1 MRKLKEDVK
10 QEEERIL
17 FLDKFEKNEI
27 TEEETEAELQRLQA
41 EVERRGSNASQ
52 GQLPHGS
59 GGRHSWAV
67 WDWKKRC
74 LLSSFCAGCSSR
86 ANATKRRR
94 AQESSDRAGA
104 VEPLQRLLVLI
115 LLGFQMQEVKAEP
128 QETLKKIPGF
138 RKSSL
143 SETPGGSRKP
153 MEDDSNLQK
162 QAKRRKEKQPG
173 WGPQC
178 S

>member
-59 GGRHSWAV
+59 GGRQVGQCGTGKSDV
-67 WDWKKRC
+67 SC
-74 LLSSFCAGCSSR
+74 R
-86 ANATKRRR
+86 AFARDALPEQMPRKEGEHRNPVTGRV
-94 AQESSDRAGA
+94 QWSPSSD
-104 VEPLQRLLVLI
+104 
-115 LLGFQMQEVKAEP
+115 
-128 QETLKKIPGF
+128 
-138 RKSSL
+138 SL
-143 SETPGGSRKP
+143 
-153 MEDDSNLQK
+153 
-162 QAKRRKEKQPG
+162 
-173 WGPQC
+173 C
-178 S
+178 